1 MAKDATTEDTPKD
14 PFRMV
19 ISDERVVNTYGCR
32 VMTAGIDISQYERNN
47 VMLYMHLRGEV
58 IGKFINLRKEGP
70 VLTGEPVFDEKDA
83 RGAKCKQ
90 QLEDGFLRACSP
102 ELEPTEWSDLPEL
115 LLAGQTFPTAT
126 KSKLYEI
133 SICDIPGND
142 GALLSLSLPGGSLRL
157 SKDAAATAEIFKT
170 HFPTLHIQNEPPQM
184 KLLLSHLGLADNA
197 TETDAVTA
205 LNKLKND
212 GNSNTANAVLK
223 LAKQAGV
230 TLTPE
235 KEASFLKLAKLDP
248 EAALDM
254 LDFSTAKPAPAAA
267 PVATPPADN
276 LRLAAVVDGVAK
288 QLATQP
294 AATDA
299 TDTLDRLLLA
309 RADWTARDW
318 DKKDPTNWLK
328 LKREKPSIHDQMTK
342 AFYNIKG

>member
-1 MAKDATTEDTPKD
+1 MAKDATTEDTQKD

-32 VMTAGIDISQYERNN
+32 VMTAGIDVTQYERNN

-90 QLEDGFLRACSP
+90 QMEDGFLRACSP

-184 KLLLSHLGLADNA
+184 KLLLSHLGLADSA
-197 TETDAVTA
+197 TETDAVNALTKLRTDQSGATA
-205 LNKLKND
+205 EL
-212 GNSNTANAVLK
+212 VLK
-223 LAKQAGV
+223 LAKAANAIK
-230 TLTPE
+230 PE
-235 KEASFLKLAKLDP
+235 KEAIFLRLAKLDP
-248 EAALDM
+248 EAALEL
-254 LDFSTAKPAPAAA
+254 LDFAAPAAPAAPTA
-267 PVATPPADN
+267 PVPGKDTIT
-276 LRLAAVVDGVAK
+276 LAAVVKDVTTA
-288 QLATQP
+288 LANTPP
-294 AATDA
+294 AADSADA
-299 TDTLDRLLLA
+299 LDRLLLA

-328 LKREKPSIHDQMTK
+328 LKREKPTIHDQMTK
-342 AFYNIKG
+342 AFYGIKG